1 MNKYGT
7 YFFTADHHFFH
18 TNIIK
23 YCGRPFENIEEMNET
38 LIDNHNEVV
47 SKHDIVLHAGD
58 FAFTSD
64 KPMVRSVIRRLNGD
78 HKFLMG
84 SHDKWLSGANQIWER
99 RFGDNYIVVCHYAM
113 RVWARSHYNSIHLY
127 GHSHG
132 RLDGI
137 GKSMDIGVDT
147 NNFYPYSLDD
157 ILKIMKTKPDNPNII
172 KDKIS

>member
-1 MNKYGT
+1 
-7 YFFTADHHFFH
+7 
-18 TNIIK
+18 
-23 YCGRPFENIEEMNET
+23 
-38 LIDNHNEVV
+38 
-47 SKHDIVLHAGD
+47 
-58 FAFTSD
+58 
-64 KPMVRSVIRRLNGD
+64 
-78 HKFLMG
+78 
-84 SHDKWLSGANQIWER
+84 
-99 RFGDNYIVVCHYAM
+99 M